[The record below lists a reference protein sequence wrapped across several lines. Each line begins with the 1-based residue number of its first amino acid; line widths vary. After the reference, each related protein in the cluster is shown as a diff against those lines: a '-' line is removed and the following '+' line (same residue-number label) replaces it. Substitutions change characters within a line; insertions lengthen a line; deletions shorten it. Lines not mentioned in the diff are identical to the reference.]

1 MRSNTRDSRATQ
13 SEHAGAAA
21 APRRRSLI
29 AGAQRAL
36 LAVFGLLALLALLGA
51 GYQTIATASDARRF
65 PPPGQLVDADGYR
78 LHLLVQG
85 ADRGGP
91 TVLLDAGQGSASPQ
105 WGWVQ
110 RELAAQTR
118 VVSIDRPGMGYS
130 DPLPPGVDARRYIT
144 DLHAALA
151 TLGLRGP
158 YILVAHSMGAL
169 TSRAF
174 AAVYPDDVAG
184 VVLVDPRDLDI
195 VAFSQAVFP
204 EQPAP
209 SAEPTLAERWLGPLA
224 ARLGVMRLANM
235 LGTYV
240 EQLPAEEA
248 GRARAMLAST
258 RYWDNFIPDALL
270 GESAASLLAGHPKLG
285 SLPLVVVSAGEPD
298 MGFPPDSRVRFIAL
312 HQGLAQTLSSQG
324 RHVLTP
330 GADHF
335 SIVTDPQYAQVVS
348 AAAGELLAVAT
359 PTR

>member
-1 MRSNTRDSRATQ
+1 MQSKTRGSRATQ
-13 SEHAGAAA
+13 PARTGI
-21 APRRRSLI
+21 APAQRRSLV
-29 AGAQRAL
+29 ARLRQAAL
-36 LAVFGLLALLALLGA
+36 LVLGLLALLVLLGA
-51 GYQTIATASDARRF
+51 SYQAIATASDARRF
-65 PPPGQLVDADGYR
+65 PPPGQLVDVGGYR
-78 LHLLVQG
+78 LHLYVQG

-130 DPLPPGVDARRYIT
+130 DPLPPGVDARRYVA
-144 DLHAALA
+144 DLRAALA
-151 TLGLRGP
+151 SLDLQGP
-158 YILVAHSMGAL
+158 YVLVAHSMGAL

-174 AAVYPDDVAG
+174 AAEHPDEVAG

-195 VAFSQAVFP
+195 VAFSSAVFP

-240 EQLPAEEA
+240 EQLPADDG

-258 RYWDNFIPDALL
+258 GYWDNFLPDALL
-270 GESAASLLAGHPKLG
+270 GESA
-285 SLPLVVVSAGEPD
+285 VVVVAAQPSLGDVPLIVLSAGEPD
-298 MGFPPDSRVRFIAL
+298 MGFPPDSRARFIAL
-312 HQGLAQTLSSQG
+312 HEGLAQTLSSRG
-324 RHVLTP
+324 RHVLVP

-335 SIVTDPQYAQVVS
+335 SIVTDPQYAQMVS
-348 AAAGELLAVAT
+348 AAAGELLAAAT